1 MAQIAT
7 TEAVIATS
15 PGSYVEWGAVIA
27 GAVSAAAL
35 SFLLLTFGSAIGLTL
50 SSPWPHAGASGLTL
64 VVLATLFAILVQ
76 VGSFAIGGY
85 IAGRMRARWHDAA
98 EHESQ
103 FRDGAH
109 GFLVWALGIVIGA
122 VIAVGTAGSVAK
134 TGAQAG
140 ATIAGAATLGAGAA
154 AGGAASSDS
163 ARSNSID
170 YTVDLLFRPNA
181 AEPAT
186 PQAAAPGASAAMPT
200 ASLQSD
206 PGYRGQA
213 TRILMGGF
221 ARGDIQ
227 SRDREYLAK
236 LVAARTGLSPQE
248 AQARVDQTITEARE
262 AAARAETEARIA
274 TDKARKAGI
283 LAAFLAAAALLI
295 SAAAAASGAALGGR
309 HRDESTAAAIFG
321 SSRLW

>member
-1 MAQIAT
+1 MAQIT
-7 TEAVIATS
+7 TTDAVIAAS

-64 VVLATLFAILVQ
+64 VVLATLFAIFVQ

-109 GFLVWALGIVIGA
+109 GFLVWALGVVIGA
-122 VIAVGTAGSVAK
+122 VIAFGTAGSIAK

-140 ATIAGAATLGAGAA
+140 ATISGAAALGAGAA

-163 ARSNSID
+163 ARANSID
-170 YTVDLLFRPNA
+170 YTVDLLFRPA
-181 AEPAT
+181 VAEPAT
-186 PQAAAPGASAAMPT
+186 PQAATQGAAMPA
-200 ASLQSD
+200 ASPQSD

-213 TRILMGGF
+213 IRILMGGF

-227 SRDREYLAK
+227 ARDREYLAK

-248 AQARVDQTITEARE
+248 AQARVDQTINEARE

-274 TDKARKAGI
+274 ADKARKASI
-283 LAAFLAAAALLI
+283 LGAFLAAASLLI

-321 SSRLW
+321 AGRLW

>member
-15 PGSYVEWGAVIA
+15 PGSYVEWGAVFA

-35 SFLLLTFGSAIGLTL
+35 SFLLLTFGSAVGLSL

-98 EHESQ
+98 AHESQ

-122 VIAVGTAGSVAK
+122 IIAFGTAGSIAK

-140 ATIAGAATLGAGAA
+140 ATIAGGAALGADAA

-163 ARSNSID
+163 ARTNPID
-170 YTVDLLFRPNA
+170 YKVDLLFRPNA

-186 PQAAAPGASAAMPT
+186 PQTATPGAAMPS
-200 ASLQSD
+200 ASPQSD

-227 SRDREYLAK
+227 ARDREYLAK
-236 LVAARTGLSPQE
+236 LVATRTGLSQQE
-248 AQARVDQTITEARE
+248 AQARVDQTIAEARE

-274 TDKARKAGI
+274 ADKARKAGI

-321 SSRLW
+321 ATRLW